1 MGRRD
6 LLPPEIARWQFV
18 EEKARSI
25 LDVFAFREVRT
36 GGDDLAEVW
45 VADRRW
51 TREAVSRWY
60 QVGASIR
67 GAVFGVAGPDGEAEL
82 MAMLAA
88 IAGDALDD
96 PDAVETTALVVALRE
111 GGTPVATV
119 ERDDRAIERLGG
131 PPTPALTFEIHT
143 GALVAALAEPA
154 ESFEPIPSLFVAAA
168 TDAAAPRALAL
179 ANRLRLSGIRT
190 ARQHRP
196 IPAADAQ
203 RESARALRARLFLL
217 VSEAELVLEDLS
229 TGAREPVTEARL
241 EATIRTRM
249 D

>member
-1 MGRRD
+1 LGRRD

-51 TREAVSRWY
+51 TREPASRWY
-60 QVGASIR
+60 RVGASIR
-67 GAVFGVAGPDGEAEL
+67 GAVFGVAGPDGEAEV

-96 PDAVETTALVVALRE
+96 QDAVETTALVVALRE
-111 GGTPVATV
+111 SGARLATV
-119 ERDDRAIERLGG
+119 ARDDGIVERLGG
-131 PPTPALTFEIHT
+131 PPTPALTFEIQT
-143 GALVAALAEPA
+143 AALVAALAEPA
-154 ESFEPIPSLFVAAA
+154 ESFEPTPSLFVAAA

-190 ARQHRP
+190 ALQHRP
-196 IPAADAQ
+196 IPAAEAQ

-217 VSEAELVLEDLS
+217 VGESELALEDLS
-229 TGAREPVTEARL
+229 AGTREPVTEPRL